1 MNKLVK
7 KYKPRTGKPLTPQY
21 QEILNWFDKNKNY
34 DDSYIFVEF
43 TPPGFKERQIDFL
56 VVTSTSFTLIEVKNN
71 VFTKIFTNRPW
82 MHLTEGKEEELLKY
96 IGENLENPYDQ
107 ATNTGD
113 ALVKWLRKKSHI
125 FYDTE
130 FKKFINSESFKVYPV
145 VFINN
150 NNLLNEKSIE

>member
-1 MNKLVK
+1 MKILVK
-7 KYKPRTGKPLTPQY
+7 KYIPRTGKPLTPQY

-56 VVTSTSFTLIEVKNN
+56 LITSTSYTLIEVKNN
-71 VFTKIFTNRPW
+71 VFTKIFTNKLW
-82 MHLTEGKEEELLKY
+82 LHLTEEKEEELLKY
-96 IGENLENPYDQ
+96 VGGNFENPYDQ

-113 ALVKWLRKKSHI
+113 ALVKFLTKNSHI
-125 FYDTE
+125 YYDTE
-130 FKKFINSESFKVYPV
+130 FKKFINSERFKVYPV

-150 NNLLNEKSIE
+150 NNL